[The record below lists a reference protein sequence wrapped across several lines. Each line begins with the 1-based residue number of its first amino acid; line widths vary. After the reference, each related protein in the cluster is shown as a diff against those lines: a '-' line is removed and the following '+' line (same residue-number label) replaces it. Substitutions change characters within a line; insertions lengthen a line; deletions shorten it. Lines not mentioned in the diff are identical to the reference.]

1 MVDIPYAVEG
11 HGRHET
17 AAVDRQAKDDLSAMP
32 TEVRRAIGYALF
44 AAQQGEK
51 HDDAKVLKGFGDAA
65 VLEVIA
71 RHDGDRFRA
80 VYTVR
85 FGEWVYVLHVFQK
98 KSKRGIAT
106 PKKEL
111 ELIRK
116 RLKLAEQDHKQWS
129 ARGGGA

>member
-1 MVDIPYAVEG
+1 MGGVKPLRWIAS
-11 HGRHET
+11 
-17 AAVDRQAKDDLSAMP
+17 AKDDLSAMP
-32 TEVRRAIGYALF
+32 TEVRRAVGYALF

-71 RHDGDRFRA
+71 RHNGDTFRA

-85 FGEWVYVLHVFQK
+85 FGEVVYVLHVFQK
-98 KSKRGIAT
+98 KSKRGIGT

-116 RLKLAEQDHKQWS
+116 RLKIADQDHWS
-129 ARGGGA
+129 ARGGQA

>member
-1 MVDIPYAVEG
+1 MDGIKPLRWIAS
-11 HGRHET
+11 
-17 AAVDRQAKDDLSAMP
+17 AKDDLSAMP
-32 TEVRRAIGYALF
+32 TEVRRAVGYARF
-44 AAQQGEK
+44 EARQGEK

-71 RHDGDRFRA
+71 RHDGDTLRA

-85 FGEWVYVLHVFQK
+85 FGEVVYVLHVFQK

-129 ARGGGA
+129 ARGGQS

>member
-1 MVDIPYAVEG
+1 MDGMKPLRWIAS
-11 HGRHET
+11 
-17 AAVDRQAKDDLSAMP
+17 AKDDLSAMP
-32 TEVRRAIGYALF
+32 TEVRRAVGYALF

-65 VLEVIA
+65 VLEIIA
-71 RHDGDRFRA
+71 RHDGDTFRA

-85 FGEWVYVLHVFQK
+85 FGEMVYVLHVFQK

-129 ARGGGA
+129 ARGGQA

>member
-1 MVDIPYAVEG
+1 MDGMKPLRWIASS
-11 HGRHET
+11 
-17 AAVDRQAKDDLSAMP
+17 KDDLSAMP
-32 TEVRRAIGYALF
+32 IEVRRAVGYALF

-51 HDDAKVLKGFGDAA
+51 HVDAKVLKAFGDAG

-71 RHDGDRFRA
+71 RHDSDTFRA

-85 FGEWVYVLHVFQK
+85 LADVVYVLHIFQK

-111 ELIRK
+111 DLIRK

-129 ARGGGA
+129 GAGGEA

>member
-1 MVDIPYAVEG
+1 MAGVKPLRWIAS
-11 HGRHET
+11 
-17 AAVDRQAKDDLSAMP
+17 AKNDLSAMP
-32 TEVRRAIGYALF
+32 MEVRRAVGYALF

-51 HDDAKVLKGFGDAA
+51 HDDTKVLKGFGDAG

-71 RHDGDRFRA
+71 RHDGDTFRA

-85 FGEWVYVLHVFQK
+85 FGDVVYVLHVFQK

-111 ELIRK
+111 KLIRK
-116 RLKLAEQDHKQWS
+116 RLRLAEEDHKQWR
-129 ARGGGA
+129 ATKGQA

>member
-1 MVDIPYAVEG
+1 MDKPLRWIAS
-11 HGRHET
+11 
-17 AAVDRQAKDDLSAMP
+17 AKDDLSAMP
-32 TEVRRAIGYALF
+32 TEVRRAVGYA
-44 AAQQGEK
+44 QK
-51 HDDAKVLKGFGDAA
+51 HDDVKVLKGFGDAA

-71 RHDGDRFRA
+71 RHDGDTFRA

-85 FGEWVYVLHVFQK
+85 FGEVDYVLHVFQK

-116 RLKLAEQDHKQWS
+116 RLKLAEQDHKQ
-129 ARGGGA
+129 

>member
-1 MVDIPYAVEG
+1 MDGMKPLRWIAS
-11 HGRHET
+11 
-17 AAVDRQAKDDLSAMP
+17 AKDDLSAMP
-32 TEVRRAIGYALF
+32 TEVRRAVGYALF

-65 VLEVIA
+65 VLEIIA
-71 RHDGDRFRA
+71 RHDGDTFRA

-85 FGEWVYVLHVFQK
+85 FGEMVYVLHVFQK

-116 RLKLAEQDHKQWS
+116 RLKLAERDHKQWS
-129 ARGGGA
+129 ARGGQA

>member
-1 MVDIPYAVEG
+1 MNGIKPLRWIASS
-11 HGRHET
+11 
-17 AAVDRQAKDDLSAMP
+17 KDDLSTMP
-32 TEVRRAIGYALF
+32 IEVRRAVGYALF

-51 HDDAKVLKGFGDAA
+51 HDDAKVLKGFGDAG

-71 RHDGDRFRA
+71 RHHGDTFRA

-85 FGEWVYVLHVFQK
+85 LADVVYVLHVFQK

-111 ELIRK
+111 DLIRE
-116 RLKLAEQDHKQWS
+116 RLKLAEQEHKQWR
-129 ARGGGA
+129 AAEGQA